1 VEDDK
6 PSSFPLETQH
16 EDQFRLLF
24 DSIQDYA
31 IFIMDPK
38 GNVKTW
44 NPGAEMMKG
53 YRADEI
59 VGRSFSRFYLPADI
73 EAGKP
78 DMLLSQAARD
88 GRVTDEGWRVRKD
101 GSHFWASIVIT
112 ALHNRKGEIQGYAKI
127 TRDMTERKKI
137 EDDLHDTLFLLGQA
151 NKKLEELDYLKTIS
165 ISVATHELRSP
176 LTAIKSYLDNLFDG
190 VAGEL
195 PEKVFYYLS
204 RVRYNT
210 DRVIRLVNMFLDI
223 SRIEAGHMQL
233 ELNTVSVSEV
243 IRDVVRDFECIA
255 RNKEIA
261 IRASAIMDA
270 PVRADR
276 HRVEQV
282 LHNLLHN
289 ALKFTPAGGA
299 ILVESHT
306 TDHEK
311 VTITV
316 ADTGC
321 GIPPGHKEKVFHKFH
336 RAPSPV
342 QEGAGLGLAV
352 SKSLVELHGGHIWVE
367 SELGRGSKFSF
378 TLPVAAY
385 PDAI

>member
-1 VEDDK
+1 MEDDK
-6 PSSFPLETQH
+6 NSPFCLETEN
-16 EDQFRLLF
+16 EDRLLF
-24 DSIQDYA
+24 ESIKDYA
-31 IFIMDPK
+31 NFVLNPEGII
-38 GNVKTW
+38 KTW

-59 VGRSFSRFYLPADI
+59 LGQSFSRFYLPSDI

-78 DMLLSQAARD
+78 RMLLSQAARA

-101 GSHFWASIVIT
+101 GSHFWASVVIT

-127 TRDMTERKKI
+127 TRDMTKHKQI
-137 EDDLHDTLFLLGQA
+137 EDDLHDTLFLLEQA
-151 NKKLEELDYLKTIS
+151 NKKLAELDQLKTLS

-176 LTAIKSYLDNLFDG
+176 LAAIKAYIDNLFEG

-195 PEKVFYYLS
+195 PEKVFSYLT
-204 RVRYNT
+204 RIGYNT
-210 DRVIRLVNMFLDI
+210 DRMIRLVNMLLDL
-223 SRIEAGHMQL
+223 SQIEAGHMHL
-233 ELNTVSVSEV
+233 KLDTVSVSEV
-243 IRDVVRDFECIA
+243 ITDVLKDFECLA

-261 IRASAIMDA
+261 IRASAVMDA

-289 ALKFTPAGGA
+289 ALKFTPSRGE
-299 ILVESHT
+299 IEVQSHLT
-306 TDHEK
+306 GNEK

-321 GIPPGHKEKVFHKFH
+321 GILPGHEEKVFLKFH

-352 SKSLVELHGGHIWVE
+352 SKSLVELHGGRIWVE
-367 SELGRGSKFSF
+367 SEPGRGSKFSF
-378 TLPVAAY
+378 TLPVAE
-385 PDAI
+385 

>member
-1 VEDDK
+1 MEDDK
-6 PSSFPLETQH
+6 LSSFALESEH
-16 EDQFRLLF
+16 EGDIFRLLCK
-24 DSIQDYA
+24 SIQDYA
-31 IFIMDPK
+31 IFIMDPE
-38 GNVKTW
+38 GIIKTW
-44 NPGAEMMKG
+44 NAGAEMMKG

-59 VGRSFSRFYLPADI
+59 VGQSFSRFYLPSDI
-73 EAGKP
+73 EAEKP
-78 DMLLSQAARD
+78 HMLLSQAARD
-88 GRVTDEGWRVRKD
+88 GRVIDEGWRVRKD
-101 GSHFWASIVIT
+101 GSHFWASVVIT
-112 ALHNRKGEIQGYAKI
+112 ALYNQEGEIQGYAKI
-127 TRDMTERKKI
+127 TADMTERKQV

-176 LTAIKSYLDNLFDG
+176 LTAIKAYLDNLFEG

-233 ELNTVSVSEV
+233 ELDTVSVSEV
-243 IRDVVRDFECIA
+243 IIDVIRDFECIA
-255 RNKEIA
+255 RNKDIA
-261 IRASAIMDA
+261 ICASAVTDT

-276 HRVEQV
+276 QRVEQV

-289 ALKFTPAGGA
+289 ALKFTPAGGE
-299 ILVESHT
+299 IVVESHKI
-306 TDHEK
+306 DNQK

-321 GIPPGHKEKVFHKFH
+321 GIPPSHMGKVFHKFY

-352 SKSLVELHGGHIWVE
+352 SKSLVELHGGNIWVE
-367 SELGRGSKFSF
+367 SEPGRGSKFSF
-378 TLPVAAY
+378 TLPVAA
-385 PDAI
+385 